1 MDDASGMN
9 APAPDLRESVRQTD
23 HIRGDADAPLVLVK
37 YADFECPD
45 CAAFHEDYLALP
57 DGIRESVGLVFR
69 HFPLVDSHPQALRA
83 AEAVEAAGVQGRFWE
98 MYDLLFGR
106 QEERSARGLGW
117 IDAYAE
123 RLELDMERFRT
134 DLGSRVHTRRIW
146 ADVRSGRRSGVSS
159 TPGLFVNGRRFE
171 HRKAGT
177 LEEDLRDRLE
187 D

>member
-1 MDDASGMN
+1 MSASI
-9 APAPDLRESVRQTD
+9 PDLREPVKESD
-23 HIRGDADAPLVLVK
+23 HFRGRGDAPLVVVK

-57 DGIRESVGLVFR
+57 DGIRESVALVFR
-69 HFPLVDSHPQALRA
+69 HFPRVDSHPQALRA
-83 AEAVEAAGVQGRFWE
+83 AEAVEAAGAQGRFWE

-106 QEERSARGLGW
+106 QEERSTRGLGW

-123 RLELDMERFRT
+123 RLELDMERFET

-159 TPGLFVNGRRFE
+159 TPGLFVNGRRFAP
-171 HRKAGT
+171 RDAGT
-177 LEEDLRDRLE
+177 LEEELRSRLE
-187 D
+187 A